1 MRAFAGIACAI
12 YTEGYRQQYSD
23 LHTALD
29 SISILE
35 DYNDESLCTN
45 LAQLAEFIRER
56 PDEYSNEC
64 FMGAIK
70 LADHINLDVQR
81 SRQNDDTSRKIDRL
95 RREIGTVE
103 RNVYNVE
110 KKATAASEK
119 VQHSQ
124 IEIVGIL
131 SIFAA
136 IVVAFSGGLNYL
148 GGTISTSGDS
158 GIGNVAFSVILCG
171 LMLFNIIA
179 FLLYMVLAII
189 RGAPARASKG
199 LESRISAIPGA
210 WFVICFDIVLVLLLF
225 AMVVSGVINT

>member
-1 MRAFAGIACAI
+1 MLEEIAKKAHDSDK
-12 YTEGYRQQYSD
+12 TEYSMED
-23 LHTALD
+23 MCVNLD
-29 SISILE
+29 M
-35 DYNDESLCTN
+35 
-45 LAQLAEFIRER
+45 LAEFIREKPEKY
-56 PDEYSNEC
+56 PDEC
-64 FMGAIK
+64 FMGVIK

-103 RNVYNVE
+103 KNVYNVE

-189 RGAPARASKG
+189 RGTPARASRG
-199 LESRISAIPGA
+199 LGSRISAIPGA
-210 WFVICFDIVLVLLLF
+210 WFVICFDIILVLLLF
-225 AMVVSGVINT
+225 AMVGSGVINT

>member
-1 MRAFAGIACAI
+1 MLEKIAKKT
-12 YTEGYRQQYSD
+12 YDSDRTEYSKED
-23 LHTALD
+23 MCVNLD
-29 SISILE
+29 M
-35 DYNDESLCTN
+35 
-45 LAQLAEFIRER
+45 LAEFIRER

-64 FMGAIK
+64 FMGVIK

-81 SRQNDDTSRKIDRL
+81 SRQFDDTSRRIDNL
-95 RREIGTVE
+95 KQGISTVE
-103 RNVYNVE
+103 EKVLDVE
-110 KKATAASEK
+110 DKASDASER
-119 VQHSQ
+119 VQRSQ

-199 LESRISAIPGA
+199 LGSRISAIPGA

-225 AMVVSGVINT
+225 AMVGSGVINT